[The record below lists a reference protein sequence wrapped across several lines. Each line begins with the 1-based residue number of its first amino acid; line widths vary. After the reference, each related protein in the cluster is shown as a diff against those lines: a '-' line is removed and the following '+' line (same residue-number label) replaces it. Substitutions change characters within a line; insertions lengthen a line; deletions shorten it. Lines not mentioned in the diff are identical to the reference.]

1 MNHSHHSSK
10 HIDVVEHEI
19 YKELPVLDVKND
31 VIFPV
36 FLYQIKLDIDNDKI
50 LQECLQLKEI
60 DPKGVKFSNI
70 GGWQSKNYCLFDID
84 RNLIPNI
91 QTLAFNVMLAAND
104 IVNDYDLNVEFGI
117 NGCEWW
123 ININEKDCYN
133 VLHSH
138 PGCDIIALY
147 YPKISGNNDGAV
159 TFVRTDGAQYN
170 SLYEENNSLLNY
182 DLVGE
187 VGTIYL
193 LPSHLLHFVKPNLSN
208 DYRVSIAFNLSIN
221 K

>member
-10 HIDVVEHEI
+10 NIDIVEHEV
-19 YKELPVLDVKND
+19 YKELPVLDIKND
-31 VIFPV
+31 IIFPV
-36 FLYQIKLDIDNDKI
+36 FLYKIKLDIDNDKI
-50 LQECLQLKEI
+50 LQECLQLREM

-70 GGWQSKNYCLFDID
+70 GGWQSSNYCLMDID

-117 NGCEWW
+117 DGCEWW

-147 YPKISGNNDGAV
+147 YPKISGDNDGTV
-159 TFVRTDGAQYN
+159 TFIRTDGAQYN
-170 SLYEENNSLLNY
+170 SLYENNNGLLNY
-182 DLVGE
+182 DLIGE
-187 VGTIYL
+187 EGTIYL
-193 LPSHLLHFVKPNLSN
+193 LPSHLLHFVRPNLSN